1 MIDKINTVKFS
12 RNDSK
17 KFFKTLNK
25 RVNNYFKEKNITK
38 NGNWKLWIKTIVMFG
53 LLLTPYILIS
63 TLTISGWLQILL
75 SVIMGFGLAG
85 IGMNVMHDGNHGSF
99 SNK

>member
-1 MIDKINTVKFS
+1 MIDKINTVKFL

-53 LLLTPYILIS
+53 LLLTPYILMS
-63 TLTISGWLQILL
+63 TLTISGWVQILL
-75 SVIMGFGLAG
+75 
-85 IGMNVMHDGNHGSF
+85 
-99 SNK
+99 